1 VTVMYAPDPFWWAQ
15 AAAFDAEFCSLGGT
29 IVKRVWYPSYTAD
42 ATAVA
47 NEIPHNVD
55 GVVLD
60 NPSVLLALAKTDP
73 QLRGNLSR
81 KVVLTSVGPSTSLYP
96 LGARAAGVA
105 AAGPSLPLPGADARP
120 GLAPGA
126 RYRAEFARAFP
137 KIPKL
142 LLGFFDVA
150 YYNAMAATLQALDEV
165 HGDLSGGEKLFMAA
179 LAKVTLDAPNG
190 RISLDAKHLGIGPN
204 YVWQLQGPKLKPV
217 VIRTI
222 PRVDA
227 SFGGYFKP
235 TDPPPSKT
243 TPACVKRT
251 PPRWAR

>member
-1 VTVMYAPDPFWWAQ
+1 M
-15 AAAFDAEFCSLGGT
+15 
-29 IVKRVWYPSYTAD
+29 
-42 ATAVA
+42 
-47 NEIPHNVD
+47 D
-55 GVVLD
+55 GVVVD

-81 KVVLTSVGPSTSLYP
+81 KVVLTSIGPGTSLYP
-96 LGARAAGVA
+96 LGARAAGIV

-126 RYRAEFARAFP
+126 RYRTAFTHAVSEDP
-137 KIPKL
+137 EVPDRRL
-142 LLGFFDVA
+142 RRLR
-150 YYNAMAATLQALDEV
+150 TTTRWRRRCRRSTEV
-165 HGDLSGGEKLFMAA
+165 HGDLSGGERRFMAA

-190 RISLDAKHLGIGPN
+190 RISLDSKHLGIGPN
-204 YVWQLQGPKLKPV
+204 YLWQLQGPKLKPV

-251 PPRWAR
+251 PPPWAR

>member
-1 VTVMYAPDPFWWAQ
+1 VNAV
-15 AAAFDAEFCSLGGT
+15 
-29 IVKRVWYPSYTAD
+29 
-42 ATAVA
+42 VA
-47 NEIPHNVD
+47 NEILRNVD

-81 KVVLTSVGPSTSLYP
+81 KVVLTSTGPDPRLYP
-96 LGARAAGVA
+96 LDARAAGIV
-105 AAGPSLPLPGADARP
+105 AAGPTLPLPGADARP

-126 RYRAEFARAFP
+126 RYRTAFTHAFP
-137 KIPKL
+137 TIPKSL
-142 LLGFFDVA
+142 SGFFDVP

-165 HGDLSGGEKLFMAA
+165 HGDLSGGERRFMAA

-190 RISLDAKHLGIGPN
+190 RISLDSRHLGIGPN
-204 YVWQLQGPKLKPV
+204 YLWQLQGPKLKPV

-235 TDPPPSKT
+235 TDPPPHET